1 MNRRVLFVEDD
12 ALLRTIYR
20 RQTQGI
26 FDVEIVEDAEQ
37 ALIAIESGDYAVIV
51 SDLTMPGMDG
61 LALAQLA
68 RQIAPR
74 AILIILSAHADWR
87 FGAPPDGLL
96 FRVLDKP
103 CPRDRLL
110 ATLEEAIALANQTAL
125 AVATTTTE
133 TP

>member
-26 FDVEIVEDAEQ
+26 FEVDIVACPEE
-37 ALIAIESGDYAVIV
+37 ALAAIEAGDYAVIV
-51 SDLTMPGMDG
+51 SDLAMPGMDG
-61 LALAQLA
+61 LALARKA

-74 AILIILSAHADWR
+74 AILIILSAHADWQS
-87 FGAPPDGLL
+87 GAPPEGLL
-96 FRVLDKP
+96 FCVLDKP

-110 ATLEEAIALANQTAL
+110 ATLEEAVVLAGMPAVSAL
-125 AVATTTTE
+125 E
-133 TP
+133 SP

>member
-26 FDVEIVEDAEQ
+26 FDVEIAAGPEE
-37 ALIAIESGDYAVIV
+37 ALATIEGGDYAVIV
-51 SDLTMPGMDG
+51 SDLAMPGMDG
-61 LALAQLA
+61 LELARKA

-74 AILIILSAHADWR
+74 AILIILSAHADWQ
-87 FGAPPDGLL
+87 FGAPPEGLL
-96 FRVLDKP
+96 FCVLDKP

-110 ATLEEAIALANQTAL
+110 ATLEEAIVLANATASSALAS
-125 AVATTTTE
+125 
-133 TP
+133 PS

>member
-20 RQTQGI
+20 RQTQGM
-26 FDVEIVEDAEQ
+26 FDVEIAAGPEE
-37 ALIAIESGDYAVIV
+37 ALAAIEGGDFAVIV
-51 SDLTMPGMDG
+51 SDLAMPVMDG
-61 LALAQLA
+61 LALAVKA

-74 AILIILSAHADWR
+74 AILIILSAHADWQ
-87 FGAPPDGLL
+87 FNAPPKGLL

-110 ATLEEAIALANQTAL
+110 ATLEEAIALANAT
-125 AVATTTTE
+125 VAATE
-133 TP
+133 AAH

>member
-26 FDVEIVEDAEQ
+26 VDVEIAEGPDE
-37 ALIAIESGDYAVIV
+37 ALAAIAGGDYSVIV
-51 SDLTMPGMDG
+51 SDLAMPGMDG
-61 LALAQLA
+61 LELARRA

-74 AILIILSAHADWR
+74 AILIILSAHADWQ

-110 ATLEEAIALANQTAL
+110 STLEEAIALANTTAVST
-125 AVATTTTE
+125 AAAHD
-133 TP
+133 